1 MTAQAKGHR
10 FPILITQLSQVLMI
24 PFGVTRRRAF
34 AQLQDGVLHVRFG
47 PMFDERIPLDN
58 VQKAEASKW
67 PRWAGVG
74 PRTDF
79 RGRIGLVG
87 SYSNAVKLT
96 LKKPMDVHLFVLPV
110 TCRQLYMSLEDPDRF
125 VRDVSKPRAVQRE
138 SAKAA

>member
-1 MTAQAKGHR
+1 MTTQVKGHR
-10 FPILITQLSQVLMI
+10 FPILITDLSQVFMI

-34 AQLQDGVLHVRFG
+34 AQMQDGMLHVRFG
-47 PMFDERIPLDN
+47 PMFDERIPLEN
-58 VQKAEASKW
+58 IKKVEASKW

-79 RGRIGLVG
+79 RGRVGLVG
-87 SYSNAVKLT
+87 SYSNTVKLT

-110 TCRQLYMSLEDPDRF
+110 TCQKMYLSLEDPERF
-125 VRDVSKPRAVQRE
+125 IGDLGKPRVVQRP

>member
-1 MTAQAKGHR
+1 MTTQAKGHR
-10 FPILITQLSQVLMI
+10 FPILITQLSQPLMI

-34 AQLQDGVLHVRFG
+34 AQVQDGKLHVCFG

-58 VQKAEASKW
+58 IEAAEVSRW

-87 SYSNAVKLT
+87 SYSNTVKLT
-96 LKKPMDVHLFVLPV
+96 LKKPVDVHLFVLPV
-110 TCRQLYMSLEDPDRF
+110 TCHKLYLSLEDPDAF
-125 VRDVSKPRAVQRE
+125 AQEISKPGAARPEA
-138 SAKAA
+138 AKAA